1 MKANKKIA
9 VSIIALAIFVV
20 LLFTYVL
27 PFISKVYT
35 GLAAYETR
43 VAYRDD
49 YALHTTPLSVDTV
62 HEICLK
68 LNIEVSSEHCES
80 GAIVYAPDL
89 FDEIKTY
96 FRNLDDQDRTYYNV
110 QEKLGPY
117 LDYCVKPD
125 PNGSRT
131 CIYDLQGDG
140 VYPIFFDFDK
150 NGFYYQIIANTG
162 GS

>member
-1 MKANKKIA
+1 MIVNKKFA

-49 YALHTTPLSVDTV
+49 YTLHTTPLSVDTV
-62 HEICLK
+62 HDICLI
-68 LNIEVSSEHCES
+68 LNIEVSSEHCQPD
-80 GAIVYAPDL
+80 AIVYAPDL

-96 FRNLDDQDRTYYNV
+96 FRNLDDQDRTYDNV
-110 QEKLGPY
+110 QDKLGLY
-117 LDYCVKPD
+117 LDYCVKSD
-125 PNGSRT
+125 SNGSRT
-131 CIYDLQGDG
+131 CIYDLRGDG

-150 NGFYYQIIANTG
+150 NGVYYQITANTG